1 MRLPTTS
8 VDARVS
14 FSKIAL
20 SLAITPEEI
29 REVQR
34 LRYKVFTEAMGLS
47 ALARPDGLDQDE
59 LDAYCDHLIVRDMH
73 TLKVVGAYRV
83 LSPRAAVRCG
93 RLHAEQAFDLDRL
106 QHVRGKMM
114 EAGRACI
121 HPDYRGSGVLMM
133 LWAGLSALM
142 KREGCEY
149 LASCISVSLA
159 DGGYNATALYQ
170 RLSATHLA
178 PLEYRVA
185 PRTPFVLH
193 KCEPGHAPYVPPLL
207 EGYLRGGAWI
217 GGEPAWDPDFN
228 CADFFLLLPMDAIYR
243 RPYLSPTSS
252 IAGS

>member
-8 VDARVS
+8 VDARFN
-14 FSKIAL
+14 FSKI
-20 SLAITPEEI
+20 SLGLAVTPEEI
-29 REVQR
+29 REAQR
-34 LRYKVFTEAMGLS
+34 LRYKVFTNAMRLS
-47 ALARPDGLDQDE
+47 AIAGPNGLDQDE
-59 LDAYCDHLIVRDMH
+59 LDAYCDHLIVRDMR

-83 LSPRAAVRCG
+83 LGPRAAARCG
-93 RLHAEQAFDLDRL
+93 RLHAEHAFDLDRL
-106 QHVRGKMM
+106 QHLRGKMM

-121 HPDYRGSGVLMM
+121 DPDYRGSGVLMM
-133 LWAGLSALM
+133 LWAGLLALM

-149 LASCISVSLA
+149 LAGCVSISLA

-228 CADFFLLLPMDAIYR
+228 CADLFLLLPVDAIHR
-243 RPYLSPTSS
+243 RHGADEAAST
-252 IAGS
+252 